1 MEGQSLLDSGESSAS
16 KYNSRVGRARLANQN
31 ARKQV
36 QPPPRFPL
44 PVPPPPP
51 APTPPP
57 TPTPPPS
64 SPPSPSLLPRFS
76 RPMPQPPSR
85 LRHPS
90 HSSAAP
96 LVTASVRTTV
106 AAGRHP
112 PTYPD
117 THPFSHPPS
126 LRCVQKMGVIAF
138 GSHDFAAEQQ
148 GQRSPIGSAPAR
160 LLRPWRLRAARRS
173 QEEQSAKKK
182 PPMSSDRL
190 WPCRWS
196 CPGAAAIAKLAK
208 RAAPRTR
215 LRRQRPQ
222 PYLDATARSARSARR
237 RRCRSRARLCSEP
250 LQPRC
255 SPSCPPPPR
264 AACCGIGTIRPS
276 CSP

>member
-1 MEGQSLLDSGESSAS
+1 MPAS
-16 KYNSRVGRARLANQN
+16 RRSRH
-31 ARKQV
+31 
-36 QPPPRFPL
+36 QPFHCQCHHRHQRRHRRRH
-44 PVPPPPP
+44 
-51 APTPPP
+51 
-57 TPTPPPS
+57 
-64 SPPSPSLLPRFS
+64 LPRRLPRRRHPRCCHGFPGQCRS
-76 RPMPQPPSR
+76 PPSR

-96 LVTASVRTTV
+96 LVTASVRTTA

-117 THPFSHPPS
+117 THPFSHPPLPALCAENGRHRFWVS
-126 LRCVQKMGVIAF
+126 RLCRRAA
-138 GSHDFAAEQQ
+138 GSKI
-148 GQRSPIGSAPAR
+148 PIGSAPAR
-160 LLRPWRLRAARRS
+160 LVRPWRLRAARRS

-196 CPGAAAIAKLAK
+196 CRGAAARAKLAK
-208 RAAPRTR
+208 RAAHRRP

-237 RRCRSRARLCSEP
+237 RLCRSRARLCSEP

-255 SPSCPPPPR
+255 SPSCL
-264 AACCGIGTIRPS
+264 S
-276 CSP
+276 